1 MAADRHGD
9 SGRVRVLLDTN
20 ALLMPVQFRIDLYDE
35 LMGLFGD
42 FEPITLEEV
51 VGELSGLARGRGR
64 DAAAAR
70 VGLAL
75 ARRST
80 VVPSESAAEHVD
92 DRVIEYARREGCSVV
107 TNDRELRNA
116 LLREGVG
123 VVSMRRARTLELLRG

>member
-20 ALLMPVQFRIDLYDE
+20 ALLMPAQFRVDLYDE
-35 LMGLFGD
+35 LLALFGD

-51 VGELSGLARGRGR
+51 IGELSGLSRGRGR

-70 VGLAL
+70 VGLAM

-80 VVPSESAAEHVD
+80 VVPSGSTAEHVD
-92 DRVIEYARREGCSVV
+92 DRLIEYARREGCTVV
-107 TNDRELRNA
+107 TNDRQLRNA
-116 LLREGVG
+116 LLGEGID
-123 VVSMRRARTLELLRG
+123 VVSMRRERTLELMRG